1 MTSSWEPELCDH
13 KPEEFTFLQN
23 GDCVQRKDIHEV
35 EYHALDGSQTFK
47 GYECYSRIISQ
58 PKIQTA

>member
-1 MTSSWEPELCDH
+1 MTTPWQPELLDT
-13 KPEEFTFLQN
+13 KPEEFSFLPN

-47 GYECYSRIISQ
+47 GFECHSRIISQ
-58 PKIQTA
+58 PKNQTT